1 MANSFLL
8 KYSAT
13 SGVVP
18 TSAELPLRQIAL
30 NTADGKLF
38 IKKNDGSILTFE
50 SAAAFARAVHSHVIS
65 DVTGLQDALDTLT
78 SAAAAAQAGADASLK
93 SASNLSDLGSAS
105 TARANLG
112 VDSSAEVD
120 GKISTSK
127 TASDAYTDAAI
138 AALINGSPATLDTL
152 KEIADALAAGEDV
165 ATALTNSIAAVSS
178 RVDTLEG
185 QNLDNRITTAQSA
198 AEGAQST
205 ADSAVTAAA
214 AAQSTADSAVSAAS
228 TAQSA
233 ADAAQST
240 ADSAVTAAAAAQSGA
255 DASLKIAAN
264 LGDLADAASSR
275 SNLGVDSSAEVDSKV
290 STAVSSA
297 QSTLQGGI
305 DSVSGR
311 VTTLEG
317 QNLDSRLTSAEGTI
331 AGLGTMS
338 TQNADNITITGG
350 LIGAGSVPTDSGVIL
365 TENST
370 IDGGTFSGF
379 NGGGGGGG
387 STPWYSDS
395 STAARALTLNG
406 TVTQANE
413 GGGIKAME
421 SPSAGY
427 FSLSNTLP
435 FDDNSFTVEGFYK
448 PNNLIQGSSFFGQ
461 DNGSGN
467 YPKFVACILGSDVR
481 VDLYVDNS
489 TTATLTASSS
499 LLTIN
504 AWNHIAVSRDGS
516 SVSLCINGNIVA
528 TTSFAGNLNG
538 ITAPFNVGWIGEP
551 FGQYFDGKIAAF
563 RAVIGSALYS
573 GSTYTVPTSVL
584 GNISGTELL
593 LNFEATAVPTV

>member
-105 TARANLG
+105 TARTNLG

-120 GKISTSK
+120 TKIGTSK

-165 ATALTNSIAAVSS
+165 ATALTSSIAAVSS

-185 QNLDNRITTAQSA
+185 QNLDSRITTAQSA

-240 ADSAVTAAAAAQSGA
+240 ADSAVTAAASAQSGA

-317 QNLDSRLTSAEGTI
+317 QNLDSRLTSAESTI

-370 IDGGTFSGF
+370 IDGGTFSGS

-387 STPWYSDS
+387 GESIPVITSHPSSVVDPSLHGTFSVVATGNNLSYQWEYSQNGGSTWNTLNSPQNGS
-395 STAARALTLNG
+395 STSTYTENGQPMDGQLFRCLVTNSAG
-406 TVTQANE
+406 TVTSNGAS
-413 GGGIKAME
+413 IT
-421 SPSAGY
+421 SA
-427 FSLSNTLP
+427 
-435 FDDNSFTVEGFYK
+435 
-448 PNNLIQGSSFFGQ
+448 
-461 DNGSGN
+461 
-467 YPKFVACILGSDVR
+467 
-481 VDLYVDNS
+481 
-489 TTATLTASSS
+489 
-499 LLTIN
+499 
-504 AWNHIAVSRDGS
+504 
-516 SVSLCINGNIVA
+516 
-528 TTSFAGNLNG
+528 
-538 ITAPFNVGWIGEP
+538 
-551 FGQYFDGKIAAF
+551 
-563 RAVIGSALYS
+563 
-573 GSTYTVPTSVL
+573 
-584 GNISGTELL
+584 
-593 LNFEATAVPTV
+593 

>member
-78 SAAAAAQAGADASLK
+78 SAAAAAQSGADASLK
-93 SASNLSDLGSAS
+93 SASNLSDLASAS
-105 TARANLG
+105 SARTNLG
-112 VDSSAEVD
+112 VDSSGEVD

-138 AALINGSPATLDTL
+138 AALINGSPSTLDTL
-152 KEIADALAAGEDV
+152 KEIADALAAGSDV
-165 ATALTNSIAAVSS
+165 ATALASSIAGVSS
-178 RVDTLEG
+178 RVTTLEG
-185 QNLDNRITTAQSA
+185 QNLDSRLSTAEGEIDTLQTDVVAAQSA
-198 AEGAQST
+198 ADAAQGT

-214 AAQSTADSAVSAAS
+214 A
-228 TAQSA
+228 AQSA

-240 ADSAVTAAAAAQSGA
+240 ADSAVSAAATAQAGA

-264 LGDLADAASSR
+264 LGDLADAAASR
-275 SNLGVDSSAEVDSKV
+275 TNLGVDSSGEVDSKV
-290 STAVSSA
+290 STAVGAA
-297 QSTLQGGI
+297 QSALQTNI
-305 DSVSGR
+305 DGVSGR

-317 QNLDSRLTSAEGTI
+317 QNLDSRLSSAEGTI

-350 LIGAGSVPTDSGVIL
+350 SIGAGSVPTDSGVIL

-387 STPWYSDS
+387 ATSYAASFDGNSSLSLPDSLGLGAGDFTVEAFINRSGNAGVGHILCDQANGLVMYAVGEAIYFGQVNAGLLASGPMSSANAWHHVALVRESGAIALYVDGVQVAGSADSTDLTAVGPAEIGALFDQSGNFYGKVANLRIS
-395 STAARALTLNG
+395 STARYA
-406 TVTQANE
+406 
-413 GGGIKAME
+413 GG
-421 SPSAGY
+421 
-427 FSLSNTLP
+427 
-435 FDDNSFTVEGFYK
+435 SF
-448 PNNLIQGSSFFGQ
+448 
-461 DNGSGN
+461 
-467 YPKFVACILGSDVR
+467 
-481 VDLYVDNS
+481 
-489 TTATLTASSS
+489 
-499 LLTIN
+499 
-504 AWNHIAVSRDGS
+504 
-516 SVSLCINGNIVA
+516 
-528 TTSFAGNLNG
+528 
-538 ITAPFNVGWIGEP
+538 
-551 FGQYFDGKIAAF
+551 
-563 RAVIGSALYS
+563 
-573 GSTYTVPTSVL
+573 TVPTSAFTAD
-584 GNISGTELL
+584 GYTGQLL
-593 LNFEATAVPTV
+593 LQSSSVDGSLNPHGNVTMVAGPF

>member
-93 SASNLSDLGSAS
+93 SASNLSDLANAA
-105 TARANLG
+105 TARTNLG
-112 VDSSAEVD
+112 VDSSSEVD
-120 GKISTSK
+120 SKISTSK
-127 TASDAYTDAAI
+127 SASDAYTDAAI

-185 QNLDNRITTAQSA
+185 QNLDSRIT
-198 AEGAQST
+198 
-205 ADSAVTAAA
+205 
-214 AAQSTADSAVSAAS
+214 

-240 ADSAVTAAAAAQSGA
+240 ADSAVTAAAGAQSTADSAVSAAATAQSAADAAQSTADSAVSAAATAQSGA

-264 LGDLADAASSR
+264 LGDLADAAASR
-275 SNLGVDSSAEVDSKV
+275 GNLGVDSSSEVDTKV
-290 STAVSSA
+290 SNAVSSA

-317 QNLDSRLTSAEGTI
+317 QNLDSRLTSAEGSI
-331 AGLGTMS
+331 AGLGTLS
-338 TQNADNITITGG
+338 VQNADNVAITGG

-365 TENST
+365 TENSI

-387 STPWYSDS
+387 STPWYGDS
-395 STAARALTLNG
+395 SSAARTVTLNG
-406 TVTQANE
+406 TVSNGDE
-413 GGGIKAME
+413 GSGVKTALFSNGTLTGSM
-421 SPSAGY
+421 SDLSAA
-427 FSLSNTLP
+427 P
-435 FDDNSFTVEGFYK
+435 FTVEMFVNPNATGDQTLINFGTGSTPAGLHLSLSSSGVVGLSDGATYNASSAATYSAGTWTHFAFCYDGSTGFNVYK
-448 PNNLIQGSSFFGQ
+448 NGVFQDFVSAQMVSGSSAF
-461 DNGSGN
+461 SIGN
-467 YPKFVACILGSDVR
+467 YFGGASAPFAGSITGVR
-481 VDLYVDNS
+481 VV
-489 TTATLTASSS
+489 
-499 LLTIN
+499 
-504 AWNHIAVSRDGS
+504 
-516 SVSLCINGNIVA
+516 
-528 TTSFAGNLNG
+528 
-538 ITAPFNVGWIGEP
+538 
-551 FGQYFDGKIAAF
+551 
-563 RAVIGSALYS
+563 S
-573 GSTYTVPTSVL
+573 GSQLYTSNFSPTALPSGV
-584 GNISGTELL
+584 SGTELL
-593 LNFEATAVPTV
+593 LNFGATSAPTV

>member
-105 TARANLG
+105 TARTNLG

-120 GKISTSK
+120 GKIATSK
-127 TASDAYTDAAI
+127 TASDSYTDAAI

-165 ATALTNSIAAVSS
+165 ATALTSSIAAVSS

-185 QNLDNRITTAQSA
+185 QNLDSRITTAQSA

-240 ADSAVTAAAAAQSGA
+240 ADSAVSAAATAQSAA

-275 SNLGVDSSAEVDSKV
+275 TNLGVDSSAEVDSKV

-297 QSTLQGGI
+297 QSTLQGNI
-305 DSVSGR
+305 DGVSDR
-311 VTTLEG
+311 VSTLEG
-317 QNLDSRLTSAEGTI
+317 QNLDSRLSSAESTI

-338 TQNADNITITGG
+338 TQDANNINITGG

-370 IDGGTFSGF
+370 LDGGTFSGF

-387 STPWYSDS
+387 STSYAASFDGFSSLSLPGSFGVGAGDFTVEAFVKRDS
-395 STAARALTLNG
+395 VGAHHILVDQPNGFHLYFDGTILTLNQCAVGNVVMATVSFDTSWHHVAIVRESG
-406 TVTQANE
+406 TITMYVDGIAIGATSNSADFTTSGVAEIGAVFDQQ
-413 GGGIKAME
+413 GGNF
-421 SPSAGY
+421 AGQIG
-427 FSLSNTLP
+427 SVRVSNTARYAGGSFSIP
-435 FDDNSFTVEGFYK
+435 TGAFSSDGFTVQ
-448 PNNLIQGSSFFGQ
+448 LLLQG
-461 DNGSGN
+461 
-467 YPKFVACILGSDVR
+467 
-481 VDLYVDNS
+481 
-489 TTATLTASSS
+489 AS
-499 LLTIN
+499 
-504 AWNHIAVSRDGS
+504 VDGS
-516 SVSLCINGNIVA
+516 LNPHGSVSMVA
-528 TTSFAGNLNG
+528 G
-538 ITAPFNVGWIGEP
+538 PF
-551 FGQYFDGKIAAF
+551 
-563 RAVIGSALYS
+563 
-573 GSTYTVPTSVL
+573 
-584 GNISGTELL
+584 
-593 LNFEATAVPTV
+593 